1 MEITIWLKSLH
12 KPYSILPAFCNI
24 VSLMMS
30 NDSCFLAAGPLLS
43 LKEYLAL
50 SVAPTVL
57 SYDLQGLVSIKDL
70 EVTSYCMLS

>member
-1 MEITIWLKSLH
+1 
-12 KPYSILPAFCNI
+12 
-24 VSLMMS
+24 MMS